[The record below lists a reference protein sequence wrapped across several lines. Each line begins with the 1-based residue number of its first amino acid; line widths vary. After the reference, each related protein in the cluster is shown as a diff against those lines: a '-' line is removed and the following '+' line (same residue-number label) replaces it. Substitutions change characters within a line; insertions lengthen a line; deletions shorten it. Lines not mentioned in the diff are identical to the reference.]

1 MRLHSVPVL
10 LSALVLS
17 TALLFAQSAKALEPG
32 PVTPEVGK
40 AIIQEKKDL
49 VIIDVRNPDEHAV
62 AHYPNALNIPVD
74 ELEARIS
81 EVPAGKPVL
90 VHCGTGKRGQ
100 RAYELLKA
108 KRPDIKELYCISG
121 NTIF

>member
-10 LSALVLS
+10 LAALVFS
-17 TALLFAQSAKALEPG
+17 TALMFAQSAKALEPG
-32 PVTPEVGK
+32 YITPEAGK
-40 AIIQEKKDL
+40 AIILEKKDL
-49 VIIDVRNPDEHAV
+49 VILDVRTPDEHAA